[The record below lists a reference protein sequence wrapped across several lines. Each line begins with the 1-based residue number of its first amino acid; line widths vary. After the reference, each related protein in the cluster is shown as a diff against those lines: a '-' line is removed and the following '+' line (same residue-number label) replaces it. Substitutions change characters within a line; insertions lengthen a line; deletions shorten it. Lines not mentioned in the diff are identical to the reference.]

1 MTTPTDQHRRV
12 LTGMHFMVGDL
23 AVAEGA
29 MAAGCTFFAGYPIT
43 PSTEVAERLARRMP
57 QVGAHYVQMED
68 ELASMCA
75 ILGASWAG
83 ARSMTATSGPG
94 FSLMMENIG
103 LGMMTETP
111 CVVVNIQRGG
121 PSTGLPTLTA
131 QADVMQVKWGSHG
144 DYEPIA
150 YSPSSVQECFDYTIK
165 AFNSA
170 DRYRVPTF
178 LMADEIVGHMSE
190 RVVIPEEGAIERV
203 ERKRPRIGPAEGFN
217 PYEVDESLVPPMPR
231 AGRGYRI
238 HITGL
243 THDERGYP
251 ATLPEPHDKLV
262 RRFNDKIRRHADEI
276 IEVEEWELDDAD
288 IAVVSFGSTART
300 ARHAAA
306 MAREDGIKAGLLRLI
321 TLWPFAE
328 KHIRDLDKRVKA
340 FVVAEVNLGQMI
352 TQVER
357 FTAKPVLP
365 AQHAGGRMM
374 SPEPIMDAIQEAR
387 HAI

>member
-1 MTTPTDQHRRV
+1 MTSPNGQRV
-12 LTGMHFMVGDL
+12 LTGTHFMIGDH

-29 MAAGCTFFAGYPIT
+29 LAAGVMFFGGYPIT
-43 PSTEVAERLARRMP
+43 PSTECAERLSRRMP

-83 ARSMTATSGPG
+83 VRAMTATSGPG

-103 LGMMTETP
+103 LGMITDTP
-111 CVVVNIQRGG
+111 CVVVDIQRGG
-121 PSTGLPTLTA
+121 PSTGLPTLTS

-150 YSPSSVQECFDYTIK
+150 YSPSSVQECFDFTIK

-170 DRYRVPTF
+170 DKYHVPTF
-178 LMADEIVGHMSE
+178 VMADEIVGHMFE
-190 RVVIPEEGAIERV
+190 RLVIPEASQIPYVG
-203 ERKRPRIGPAEGFN
+203 RKRPQPGERKLL
-217 PYEVDESLVPPMPR
+217 YETDESLIPEMPF
-231 AGRGYRI
+231 AGEGYRM
-238 HITGL
+238 HVTGL

-251 ATLPEPHDKLV
+251 ATFPEPHDKLV
-262 RRFNDKIRRHADEI
+262 RRITDKIKIHADEI
-276 IEVEEWELDDAD
+276 IEVEETRLEDAE

-300 ARHAAA
+300 SRFAATLAR
-306 MAREDGIKAGLLRLI
+306 REGIKAGLLRLI

-328 KHIRDLDKRVKA
+328 KQIRELDKRVKA
-340 FVVAEVNLGQMI
+340 FVVAEVNLGQMS

-357 FTAKPVLP
+357 FTSKPVLR
-365 AQHAGGRMM
+365 ANHAGGRMM
-374 SPEPIMDAIQEAR
+374 APEPILDAIREAA
-387 HAI
+387 HAS

>member
-1 MTTPTDQHRRV
+1 MA
-12 LTGMHFMVGDL
+12 GDL

-29 MAAGCTFFAGYPIT
+29 MAAGVQFFAGYPIT
-43 PSTEVAERLARRMP
+43 PSTEVAERLSRRMP
-57 QVGAHYVQMED
+57 QVGANFIQMED

-83 ARSMTATSGPG
+83 VRSMTATSGPG

-103 LGMMTETP
+103 LGVFTDTP
-111 CVVVNIQRGG
+111 CVVVNVQRGG

-144 DYEPIA
+144 DYQPIA
-150 YSPSSVQECFDYTIK
+150 YAPSSVQECFDYTIK
-165 AFNSA
+165 AFNAA
-170 DRYRVPTF
+170 DQYRVPTF
-178 LMADEIVGHMSE
+178 VMADEIVGHMSE
-190 RVVIPEEGAIERV
+190 RLVIPEASEIPYVG
-203 ERKRPRIGPAEGFN
+203 RKRPSNGKETLLF
-217 PYEVDESLVPPMPR
+217 ETDESLIPAMPF
-231 AGRGYRI
+231 AGEGHRM
-238 HITGL
+238 HVTGL
-243 THDERGYP
+243 THDDRGYP
-251 ATLPEPHDKLV
+251 ATFPEPHDRLV
-262 RRFNDKIRRHADEI
+262 RRLSDKILSHVDEI
-276 IEVEEWELDDAD
+276 VEVEEWELDDAD

-306 MAREDGIKAGLLRLI
+306 MAREEGVKAGLLRFI

-328 KHIRDLDKRVKA
+328 KQIRDLDKRVKA

-365 AQHAGGRMM
+365 AQHAGGKMM
-374 SPEPIMDAIQEAR
+374 SPEPIMDAIREAS

>member
-1 MTTPTDQHRRV
+1 
-12 LTGMHFMVGDL
+12 
-23 AVAEGA
+23 
-29 MAAGCTFFAGYPIT
+29 MAAGVYFFAGYPIT
-43 PSTEVAERLARRMP
+43 PSTEVAERLSRRMP

-103 LGMMTETP
+103 LGMFTDTP

-144 DYEPIA
+144 DYQPIA
-150 YSPSSVQECFDYTIK
+150 YAPSSVQECFDYTIK
-165 AFNSA
+165 AFNAA
-170 DRYRVPTF
+170 DQYRVPTF
-178 LMADEIVGHMSE
+178 VMADEIMGHMSE
-190 RVVIPEEGAIERV
+190 RVVIPDASEIPYVG
-203 ERKRPRIGPAEGFN
+203 RKRPTNGKETLLF
-217 PYEVDESLVPPMPR
+217 ETDESLIPAMPF
-231 AGRGYRI
+231 AGEGHRV
-238 HITGL
+238 HVTGL

-251 ATLPEPHDKLV
+251 ATFPDPHDKLV
-262 RRFNDKIRRHADEI
+262 RRLSEKILSHAEEI
-276 IEVEEWELDDAD
+276 VEVEEWGMDDAD
-288 IAVVSFGSTART
+288 VAVVSFGSTART
-300 ARHAAA
+300 ARHAAGV
-306 MAREDGIKAGLLRLI
+306 AREEGIKAGLLRLI

-328 KHIRDLDKRVKA
+328 KQIRELDKRVKA

-357 FTAKPVLP
+357 FTCKPVLP
-365 AQHAGGRMM
+365 AQHAGGKMM
-374 SPEPIMDAIQEAR
+374 SPELILDAIREAN

>member
-1 MTTPTDQHRRV
+1 VTTPTDERV
-12 LTGMHFMVGDL
+12 LTGTHFMAGDL
-23 AVAEGA
+23 AIAEGA
-29 MAAGCTFFAGYPIT
+29 MAAGVMFFAGYPIT
-43 PSTEVAERLARRMP
+43 PSTEVAERLSRRLP

-83 ARSMTATSGPG
+83 VRSMTATSGPG

-103 LGMMTETP
+103 LGMITDTP
-111 CVVVNIQRGG
+111 CVVVNVQRGG

-144 DYEPIA
+144 DYQPIA
-150 YSPSSVQECFDYTIK
+150 YAPSSVQECFDYTIK

-178 LMADEIVGHMSE
+178 LMGDEIVGHMSE
-190 RVVIPEEGAIERV
+190 RVVIPDASEIPYVG
-203 ERKRPRIGPAEGFN
+203 RKRPANGKETLLF
-217 PYEVDESLVPPMPR
+217 ETDESLIPAMPF
-231 AGRGYRI
+231 AGEGHRV
-238 HITGL
+238 HVTGL

-251 ATLPEPHDKLV
+251 ATFPEPHDKLV
-262 RRFNDKIRRHADEI
+262 RRLSDKILSHADEI
-276 IEVEEWELDDAD
+276 IEVEEWELGDAD

-300 ARHAAA
+300 ARHAAG
-306 MAREDGIKAGLLRLI
+306 MAREDGIRAGLLRLI

-328 KHIRDLDKRVKA
+328 KHIRELDKRVKA
-340 FVVAEVNLGQMI
+340 FVVAEMNLGQMI

-357 FTAKPVLP
+357 FTSKPVLP
-365 AQHAGGRMM
+365 AQHAGGKMM
-374 SPEPIMDAIQEAR
+374 SPEPIMDAIREAK

>member
-1 MTTPTDQHRRV
+1 MTTPTDQRV
-12 LTGMHFMVGDL
+12 LTGTHFMAGDL

-29 MAAGCTFFAGYPIT
+29 MAAGVYFFAGYPIT
-43 PSTEVAERLARRMP
+43 PSTEVAERLSRRMP
-57 QVGAHYVQMED
+57 QVGAHFVQMED

-103 LGMMTETP
+103 LGMFTDTP
-111 CVVVNIQRGG
+111 CVVVNVQRGG

-144 DYEPIA
+144 DYQPIA
-150 YSPSSVQECFDYTIK
+150 YAPSSVQECFDYTIK
-165 AFNSA
+165 AFNAA
-170 DRYRVPTF
+170 DQFRVPTF
-178 LMADEIVGHMSE
+178 VMADEIVGHMSE
-190 RVVIPEEGAIERV
+190 RLVIPEASEIPYVG
-203 ERKRPRIGPAEGFN
+203 RKRPANGKETLLF
-217 PYEVDESLVPPMPR
+217 ETDESLIPAMPF
-231 AGRGYRI
+231 AGEGHRV
-238 HITGL
+238 HVTGL
-243 THDERGYP
+243 THDDRGYP
-251 ATLPEPHDKLV
+251 ATFPEPHDRLV
-262 RRFNDKIRRHADEI
+262 RRLSDKILSHADEI

-306 MAREDGIKAGLLRLI
+306 MAREEGIKAGLLRFI

-328 KHIRDLDKRVKA
+328 KQIRELDKRVKA

-365 AQHAGGRMM
+365 AQHAGGKMM
-374 SPEPIMDAIQEAR
+374 SPEPIMDAIREAS

>member
-1 MTTPTDQHRRV
+1 MTSPTAQRV
-12 LTGMHFMVGDL
+12 LTGTHFMVGDH

-29 MAAGCTFFAGYPIT
+29 MAAGVMFFAGYPIT
-43 PSTEVAERLARRMP
+43 PSTETAERLARRMP
-57 QVGAHYVQMED
+57 EVGAHFIQMED

-83 ARSMTATSGPG
+83 VRSMTATSGPG

-103 LGMMTETP
+103 LGMITETP
-111 CVVVNIQRGG
+111 CVVVNVQRGG

-131 QADVMQVKWGSHG
+131 QADIMQAKWGSHG

-150 YSPSSVQECFDYTIK
+150 YAPSSPQECFDFTIK

-178 LMADEIVGHMSE
+178 VLGDEIVGHMSE
-190 RVVIPEEGAIERV
+190 RVVIPDASQIPYVG
-203 ERKRPRIGPAEGFN
+203 RKRPVPGEQRLL
-217 PYEVDESLVPPMPR
+217 YEADESLIPAMPF
-231 AGRGYRI
+231 ASDGYRV
-238 HITGL
+238 HVTGL

-251 ATLPEPHDKLV
+251 ATLPEPHDRLV
-262 RRFNDKIRRHADEI
+262 RRICDKIRIHADEI
-276 IEVEEWELDDAD
+276 IEVEEWQLQDAD

-300 ARHAAA
+300 ARHAVAA
-306 MAREDGIKAGLLRLI
+306 ARQDGIKAGLLRLI

-328 KHIRDLDKRVKA
+328 KHIRALDKRAKA
-340 FVVAEVNLGQMI
+340 FVVAEVNLGQVV

-357 FTAKPVLP
+357 FTAKPVLR
-365 AQHAGGRMM
+365 ANHAGGRMM
-374 SPEPIMDAIQEAR
+374 SPEPIMDAIREAS
-387 HAI
+387 HAS

>member
-1 MTTPTDQHRRV
+1 MTTPTAQRV
-12 LTGMHFMVGDL
+12 LTGRHFMNGDI
-23 AVAEGA
+23 ACAEGA
-29 MAAGCTFFAGYPIT
+29 LAAGLMFFAGYPIT

-68 ELASMCA
+68 ELASMSA

-83 ARSMTATSGPG
+83 VRSMTATSGPG

-103 LGMMTETP
+103 LGMITDTP
-111 CVVVNIQRGG
+111 CVVVNVQRGG

-150 YSPSSVQECFDYTIK
+150 YAPSSPQECFDFAIK

-190 RVVIPEEGAIERV
+190 RVIIPEESQIPYVG
-203 ERKRPRIGPAEGFN
+203 RKRPVPGEEKLLFETDDSLIPA
-217 PYEVDESLVPPMPR
+217 MPF
-231 AGRGYRI
+231 AGDGHRM
-238 HITGL
+238 HVTGL

-251 ATLPEPHDKLV
+251 ATFPEPHDKLV
-262 RRFNDKIRRHADEI
+262 RRLNDKIRLHADEI
-276 IEVEEWELDDAD
+276 IEVEEWQLDDAEV
-288 IAVVSFGSTART
+288 AVVSFGSTART
-300 ARHAAA
+300 ARHAVAA
-306 MAREDGIKAGLLRLI
+306 ARQEGINAGLLRLI

-328 KHIRDLDKRVKA
+328 KHIRSLDQRAKA

-352 TQVER
+352 TQVQR
-357 FTAKPVLP
+357 FTSKPVLP

-374 SPEPIMDAIQEAR
+374 SPEPIMDAIREAR
-387 HAI
+387 HAS

>member
-1 MTTPTDQHRRV
+1 MTSPTNQRV
-12 LTGMHFMVGDL
+12 LTGQHFMNGDH

-29 MAAGCTFFAGYPIT
+29 LAAGLMFFAGYPIT
-43 PSTEVAERLARRMP
+43 PSTECAERLSRRMP

-83 ARSMTATSGPG
+83 VRSMTATSGPG

-103 LGMMTETP
+103 LGMITDTP
-111 CVVVNIQRGG
+111 CVLVNVQRGG
-121 PSTGLPTLTA
+121 PSTGLPTLTS

-150 YSPSSVQECFDYTIK
+150 YAPCSVQECFDFTIK

-178 LMADEIVGHMSE
+178 VMADEIVGHMSE
-190 RVVIPEEGAIERV
+190 RVVIPEASEIPYVG
-203 ERKRPRIGPAEGFN
+203 RKRPAPGEHKLI
-217 PYEVDESLVPPMPR
+217 YETDESLIPAMPF
-231 AGRGYRI
+231 AGEGYRM

-243 THDERGYP
+243 THNERGYP
-251 ATLPEPHDKLV
+251 DTFPGPHDKLV
-262 RRFNDKIRRHADEI
+262 RRICDKIKIHADEI
-276 IEVEEWELDDAD
+276 IEVEEWQLEDAD

-300 ARHAAA
+300 ARHAVAA
-306 MAREDGIKAGLLRLI
+306 ARGDGIKAGLLRLI

-328 KHIRDLDKRVKA
+328 KQIRALDKRVKA
-340 FVVAEVNLGQMI
+340 FVVAEVNLGQMV

-357 FTAKPVLP
+357 FTSKPVMR
-365 AQHAGGRMM
+365 ANHAGGRMM
-374 SPEPIMDAIQEAR
+374 PPEPIMDAIREAR